1 MKLLKFYADWCGPC
15 KMQTSIIKNLGDRV
29 TIPITEVDIDDEQSW
44 DFVKFWN
51 VRGVPTMI
59 LIDGEDTEYATEI
72 KRHTGVLKE
81 KDFLKFITND

>member
-29 TIPITEVDIDDEQSW
+29 TVTIEDIDVDERFDMAKQ
-44 DFVKFWN
+44 WN

-59 LIDGEDTEYATEI
+59 LVDENGEV
-72 KRHTGVLKE
+72 KRHSGVLKE
-81 KDFLKFITND
+81 PEFLKFIRNE